1 MGLSIGIFQPRISRH
16 RPLLSRLLPSNTAFA
31 TPRRNLSDANNLL
44 EKMRGLQIDVFHAA
58 NLSPQGAI
66 GVDGFLEGVL
76 MSDEER
82 RETAR
87 KLREK
92 IKKKFGKRQAKN
104 FKQSKQAKGRD
115 GGRRGGG
122 GGVTGNDP

>member
-1 MGLSIGIFQPRISRH
+1 
-16 RPLLSRLLPSNTAFA
+16 
-31 TPRRNLSDANNLL
+31 
-44 EKMRGLQIDVFHAA
+44 MRGLQIDVFHAA

-104 FKQSKQAKGRD
+104 FKQSKQANGSDGR
-115 GGRRGGG
+115 RRGGG
-122 GGVTGNDP
+122 GGG